1 MRRVLNLR
9 ATTALLVASLLLLSA
24 TLTMTIVRAVTK
36 TKIEN
41 AKYAEIVLRQN
52 QFDDALADILNRVTL
67 GYIYLFD
74 DPAALTAVFADPDLS
89 KDEKE
94 TYFAAAIAS
103 SDVDPETFAEIVILY
118 DGDFYRGGL
127 SDAAVSYP
135 DAPFLAGVL
144 AGPAGTLSYAGN
156 RTDAEGDRYPVFART
171 IETLYPDSERFGVA
185 LFYVKPAAIASALS
199 AMTGGADAEVGW
211 SLIRT
216 EEGRVVVAGGTAEEA
231 DALASLM
238 PVYDGFVVQDIA
250 GVRSILIASRLDSVA
265 TTYPALSF
273 DVVTTLDRDLL
284 FSDIDALNR
293 YVLVLGALSLI
304 VLAIVASRVSGRV
317 TKPLRRLVDNLRE
330 FGRTK
335 RKTESVV
342 ADDEIVELEKTY
354 DAMIDQIIELLRT
367 NTLEME
373 NKRKLELYAL
383 QMQINPHFLYNTLDA
398 IAWMAKIK
406 KEPEIE
412 KLVLALAKFFRI
424 SLHKG
429 DKFITVAE
437 EFDLVRNFVEIQ
449 KIRFPNVFE
458 VRYDLDPAV
467 ATVETLK
474 LILQPIV
481 ENAIKHGFTGLER
494 LGNITIRAVADGGDV
509 VFDVNDDGI
518 GFQPSEDLFSEKR
531 LYDGLGGYGL
541 KNVDERIK
549 LEYGRAYGITVDSAA
564 DAGTRIRVRI
574 KKSH

>member
-1 MRRVLNLR
+1 MRRLNLR
-9 ATTALLVASLLLLSA
+9 SRTALVVALLLFLSA
-24 TLTMTIVRAVTK
+24 TVTMTVIRAVSK
-36 TKIEN
+36 TKIET

-74 DPAALTAVFADPDLS
+74 DPAALTAVFADPDAS

-94 TYFAAAIAS
+94 TYFAAAIAA
-103 SDVDPETFAEIVILY
+103 SDIDPETFAEIVILY

-127 SDAAVSYP
+127 SDGSVSYP
-135 DAPFLAGVL
+135 DAPFLADVL
-144 AGPAGTLSYAGN
+144 SGAAGTLSYAGN
-156 RTDAEGDRYPVFART
+156 RTDESGFAYPVFART

-185 LFYVKPAAIASALS
+185 LFYVKPAAIEAALA
-199 AMTGGADAEVGW
+199 AMTGGADAAAGW

-216 EEGRVVVAGGTAEEA
+216 GDGDVMVAGGDPAEAE
-231 DALASLM
+231 ALAELA
-238 PVYDGFVVQDIA
+238 PDFDDFAIRDAV
-250 GVRSILIASRLDSVA
+250 GVRSIVIASRLDAVA

-284 FSDIDALNR
+284 FAGIDALNR
-293 YVLVLGALSLI
+293 YVILLGALSLV
-304 VLAIVASRVSGRV
+304 VLGLVASRVSGRV
-317 TKPLRRLVDNLRE
+317 TKPLQRLIENLRE
-330 FGRTK
+330 FGRSKARTA
-335 RKTESVV
+335 SVV

-437 EFDLVRNFVEIQ
+437 EFDLVRNFVDIQ

-458 VRYDLDPAV
+458 VRYELDPAI
-467 ATVETLK
+467 ANVETLK

-481 ENAIKHGFTGLER
+481 ENAIKHGFTGLDR
-494 LGNITIRAVADGGDV
+494 LGNIVISAVLDGDDV
-509 VFDVNDDGI
+509 VFDVKDDGI

-549 LEYGRAYGITVDSAA
+549 LEYGRTYGITVDSAV
-564 DAGTRIRVRI
+564 DAGTRVRVRI
-574 KKSH
+574 KKTH